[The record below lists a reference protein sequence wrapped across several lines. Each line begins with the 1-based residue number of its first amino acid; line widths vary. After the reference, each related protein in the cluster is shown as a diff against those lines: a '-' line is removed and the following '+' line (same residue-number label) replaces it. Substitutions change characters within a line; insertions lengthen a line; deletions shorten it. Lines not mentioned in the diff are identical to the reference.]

1 MNNRS
6 LIILLFYFMY
16 KFGDEKSNRIT
27 INIALWESCIFIQD
41 WTKSLHHHSAEEK
54 KNKLKYFISI
64 THIFFL
70 HEYQIT
76 SVHLSILY
84 RAIQNCRIL
93 VQPAQVQFDCQT
105 SPMPIEQFVHFPMRK
120 SCRCCK
126 PECRQA
132 LIN

>member
-64 THIFFL
+64 THIFFFNRISNHL
-70 HEYQIT
+70 CAFVNPVSGNPELPYIGSAGT
-76 SVHLSILY
+76 SSIRLPNFSNAH
-84 RAIQNCRIL
+84 RTICSFSDAKI
-93 VQPAQVQFDCQT
+93 VQV
-105 SPMPIEQFVHFPMRK
+105 
-120 SCRCCK
+120 
-126 PECRQA
+126 
-132 LIN
+132 L